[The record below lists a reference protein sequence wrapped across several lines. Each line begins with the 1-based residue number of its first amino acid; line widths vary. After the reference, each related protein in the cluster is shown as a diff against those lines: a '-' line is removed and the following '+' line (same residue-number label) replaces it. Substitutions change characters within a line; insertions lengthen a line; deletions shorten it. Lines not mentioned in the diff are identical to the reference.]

1 MSQMIQQVDAN
12 IYSWNSQLKYD
23 DQWQSSLCEIIL
35 GESTFD
41 LQNVAVSALLI
52 KTMVLVL
59 CWAGADTTVLLTS
72 GRKSAVSLCPVQRRR
87 RRRRFPHFISA
98 CIFLDFEEL
107 RQQSRLVHLQ
117 TTELFLR
124 ETSFTIHSM

>member
-1 MSQMIQQVDAN
+1 MPFWAIFWGQNRERLTRFIV
-12 IYSWNSQLKYD
+12 
-23 DQWQSSLCEIIL
+23 QSSLCEIIL

-87 RRRRFPHFISA
+87 RFPHFISA
-98 CIFLDFEEL
+98 CVFLDYSEEL
-107 RQQSRLVHLQ
+107 RQAGA
-117 TTELFLR
+117 FADN
-124 ETSFTIHSM
+124 